1 MPLFCSRPS
10 TRTRVRSE
18 PLAAALKEQ
27 DERIKELE
35 AEVAALGRAVHPASG
50 LSQGEQAVRTSMVD
64 DRSSALGGRGAPGG
78 GVAVSGRERRKESF

>member
-35 AEVAALGRAVHPASG
+35 AEVAALGRAVHLTSDV
-50 LSQGEQAVRTSMVD
+50 SQGEQQQAVRTSAVD
-64 DRSSALGGRGAPGG
+64 DRSSGSALGGRGAGW
-78 GVAVSGRERRKESF
+78 R

>member
-35 AEVAALGRAVHPASG
+35 AEVAALGRAVHPSDV
-50 LSQGEQAVRTSMVD
+50 SQGEQQQAVRTSAVD
-64 DRSSALGGRGAPGG
+64 DRSSGSALGGRGAGW
-78 GVAVSGRERRKESF
+78 R